1 MEFQKM
7 RPKSVTPE
15 KRKVSQPINNEKR
28 TKSANTRKQSVS
40 FHDVNLY
47 RNCGESDDETDDDII
62 DSVSEVNNG
71 RYSTC
76 RNDNLDIQRKI
87 SASSKS
93 SGEIFPGNK
102 HSTKSSDGS
111 DEQSKRR
118 DSCNTYNPDAEK
130 AAAFLHGGGKN
141 FSRTN
146 TSLTPVR
153 YAMKNLQISYSET
166 NTDMNHSVIFIDLL
180 KSAHKKD
187 SIRGTSIRSL
197 ERRLKLQRI
206 NPERSTSFY
215 ENKNLH
221 DPYRAID
228 KKPSRTTLQ
237 KKKERKEKIKK
248 TTEKIHKGYVP
259 AFKTLKMASRKEI
272 EDIGR
277 NCRYL
282 RMEPLRASPDSE
294 HS

>member
-7 RPKSVTPE
+7 RPKSVIPE
-15 KRKVSQPINNEKR
+15 KRTVNQPIDQEKR
-28 TKSANTRKQSVS
+28 TQSANIRKQSVS
-40 FHDVNLY
+40 FIDVNLY
-47 RNCGESDDETDDDII
+47 RNYEESEGESDDDII
-62 DSVSEVNNG
+62 DRLSEVNNR
-71 RYSTC
+71 RYSAS
-76 RNDNLDIQRKI
+76 RNDTLDIQRNI
-87 SASSKS
+87 STSSKS
-93 SGEIFPGNK
+93 SGEAFPGSK

-111 DEQSKRR
+111 NEQSKRR
-118 DSCNTYNPDAEK
+118 GSSNTYNPDAEK
-130 AAAFLHGGGKN
+130 AAAFLHCRGKN

-166 NTDMNHSVIFIDLL
+166 NTDKNHGVIFFDLL
-180 KSAHKKD
+180 KSAQKKD
-187 SIRGTSIRSL
+187 AIRGTSIRSL

-221 DPYRAID
+221 DPYRTID
-228 KKPSRTTLQ
+228 KKPSRTSLQ
-237 KKKERKEKIKK
+237 KKKDRKEKIKK

-259 AFKTLKMASRKEI
+259 AFKTLKMASRKEV

-277 NCRYL
+277 YCRYL
-282 RMEPLRASPDSE
+282 RMEPLRASPDSD